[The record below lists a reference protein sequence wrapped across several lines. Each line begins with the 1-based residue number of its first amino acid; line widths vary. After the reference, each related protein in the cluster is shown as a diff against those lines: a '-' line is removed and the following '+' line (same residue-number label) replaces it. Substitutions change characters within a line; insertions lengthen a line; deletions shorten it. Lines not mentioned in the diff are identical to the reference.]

1 VRLRG
6 GGSRSPSG
14 SSDQYAKFAQKH
26 FVGCEKGESGAGLF
40 EKLFFLTDDTCTGN
54 E

>member
-1 VRLRG
+1 VEKIGVQTRQVNNTPSLHK
-6 GGSRSPSG
+6 GS
-14 SSDQYAKFAQKH
+14 FAE
-26 FVGCEKGESGAGLF
+26 CEKGEPEAGLS

>member
-1 VRLRG
+1 M
-6 GGSRSPSG
+6 PSLHKG
-14 SSDQYAKFAQKH
+14 CFA
-26 FVGCEKGESGAGLF
+26 GCEKGEPGAGLF

>member
-1 VRLRG
+1 L
-6 GGSRSPSG
+6 
-14 SSDQYAKFAQKH
+14 SDQYAKFAQK
-26 FVGCEKGESGAGLF
+26 FIAGYEKGDPEAGLF

>member
-1 VRLRG
+1 MTNM
-6 GGSRSPSG
+6 PSLHKG
-14 SSDQYAKFAQKH
+14 F
-26 FVGCEKGESGAGLF
+26 FTWGEKGDPGAGLF

>member
-1 VRLRG
+1 M
-6 GGSRSPSG
+6 PSLHKG
-14 SSDQYAKFAQKH
+14 FFA
-26 FVGCEKGESGAGLF
+26 GREKGDSVAGLF